1 MDGFTENEEA
11 KELQYSNELQLL
23 VKRFLVISLVIT
35 IILALC
41 AYFLFGSAYF
51 GWVMF
56 TAAAFAGVTCILYVV
71 NEMVGTTKKEEYAAT
86 GQHENRPVSEFRV
99 VGFGIGGQNQ
109 VAMTRQMSGQK
120 HFLASGKIGW
130 SLLWPVVLVI
140 SQASIRWVL
149 QP

>member
-1 MDGFTENEEA
+1 MDGFTENEET

-71 NEMVGTTKKEEYAAT
+71 NEMVGTTKKEEYTAAGKVAT
-86 GQHENRPVSEFRV
+86 TVTASS
-99 VGFGIGGQNQ
+99 GFWFFGGGGD
-109 VAMTRQMSGQK
+109 SG
-120 HFLASGKIGW
+120 GGGGDGGGGG
-130 SLLWPVVLVI
+130 
-140 SQASIRWVL
+140 
-149 QP
+149 